1 MQNLTI
7 NQVLEGV
14 IITSQEYSKCTK
26 DMYCLF
32 VKVNTGG
39 RIARWSGS
47 SVDANRLIAAVTVRV
62 NSSLTLQLLCAQ
74 AKDPALS
81 TIIVGE
87 ETCIII
93 IQNECKMQGTKK
105 VSFSKLQSGH
115 IYFTFTLL
123 DRHNINTKIHV
134 ETLSISQLD

>member
-1 MQNLTI
+1 MPRI
-7 NQVLEGV
+7 F
-14 IITSQEYSKCTK
+14 KCTQ

-47 SVDANRLIAAVTVRV
+47 SVAANRLIAAATVRV

-87 ETCIII
+87 ETCI
-93 IQNECKMQGTKK
+93 
-105 VSFSKLQSGH
+105 
-115 IYFTFTLL
+115 
-123 DRHNINTKIHV
+123 
-134 ETLSISQLD
+134 